1 MIFATQPKNLEPTLG
16 MPAFEGYIDS
26 LRDYF
31 ISPLAKSKVDHEAQR
46 ALLKLS
52 NGITLLA
59 KINSE
64 DNLFQL
70 YQLVGEHRLEV
81 TNLVYEQTL

>member
-1 MIFATQPKNLEPTLG
+1 MIFATQPKNLEPTVG
-16 MPAFEGYIDS
+16 MPAFEGLIDS

-59 KINSE
+59 KINNDE
-64 DNLFQL
+64 NVFQI
-70 YQLVGEHRLEV
+70 YQLVGEHRLEI
-81 TNLVYEQTL
+81 THLVYEQSL